1 GKTIAEG
8 GENQVQLLVTD
19 AHGALDEQ
27 LSQAIS
33 RRHIDLFL
41 QSGRLCARVTGSAG
55 MQIGDHRYGADDAIA
70 AIDTGDIIRV
80 LPKFP
85 DSLGLQVRM
94 RAMHGLVDEIT
105 ITRLPAIPEGS
116 TS

>member
-1 GKTIAEG
+1 
-8 GENQVQLLVTD
+8 
-19 AHGALDEQ
+19 
-27 LSQAIS
+27 
-33 RRHIDLFL
+33 
-41 QSGRLCARVTGSAG
+41 

-70 AIDTGDIIRV
+70 VIGTGDIIKV

-85 DSLGLQVRM
+85 AGIGLQVRM

-116 TS
+116 TP